1 MQCIMLASRPILL
14 HALIQ
19 ATSPESITED
29 NAQTDIRQ
37 TLKTLSDACIH
48 AARHTH
54 SLIVEEWTNGSV
66 PIFGYFYA
74 HYLFSSA
81 LIMVISSLVYP
92 ENSNDFAL
100 FEAAFEILQAMS
112 SHGNLAATE
121 FYDNLECV
129 KQCLDKLR
137 TSEGGHFQSDL
148 SRVAESSTDS
158 LAVITPNQLGVFG
171 NPGSGVTEPTVP
183 ANYAN
188 DMAFLGESMEEFL
201 AQPDVD
207 FLLDP
212 SLTDTVYSWPNL
224 SLWTA

>member
-1 MQCIMLASRPILL
+1 MLASRPILL

-29 NAQTDIRQ
+29 NAQMNIRQ
-37 TLKTLSDACIH
+37 TIKTLSDACIH
-48 AARHTH
+48 SARHTH

-92 ENSNDFAL
+92 ENSNDFTL
-100 FEAAFEILQAMS
+100 FEAAFEILREMS

-129 KQCLDKLR
+129 KQCLDKIR
-137 TSEGGHFQSDL
+137 PSEGGHLQSDL
-148 SRVAESSTDS
+148 PRVAESSTDS
-158 LAVITPNQLGVFG
+158 LAVIVPNQLGVFG
-171 NPGSGVTEPTVP
+171 NTAGSGIPESTVP

>member
-1 MQCIMLASRPILL
+1 MLASRPVLL

-19 ATSPESITED
+19 ATSSESITEESSQA
-29 NAQTDIRQ
+29 NIYQ

-100 FEAAFEILQAMS
+100 FETAFEILRAMS

-129 KQCLDKLR
+129 KRCLSER
-137 TSEGGHFQSDL
+137 RRSEGGHFQNGS
-148 SRVAESSTDS
+148 SRIAESATDP
-158 LAVITPNQLGVFG
+158 LAVAPNQLGPFG
-171 NPGSGVTEPTVP
+171 NTAVSGIQEATVSTNPT
-183 ANYAN
+183 N

-201 AQPDVD
+201 AQPDAD
-207 FLLDP
+207 FDLLDP
-212 SLTDTVYSWPNL
+212 SLTDSVYSWPNL
-224 SLWTA
+224 SLWTS

>member
-1 MQCIMLASRPILL
+1 MLASRPVLL

-19 ATSPESITED
+19 ATSPEPATED
-29 NAQTDIRQ
+29 NARTNIRQ

-100 FEAAFEILQAMS
+100 FEAAFEILRAMS

-129 KQCLDKLR
+129 KQCLEKIR
-137 TSEGGHFQSDL
+137 TSEGGHVQSDL

-158 LAVITPNQLGVFG
+158 LAIIAPNQLGPFG
-171 NPGSGVTEPTVP
+171 NTAGSGIPEHTVPGS
-183 ANYAN
+183 YAN
-188 DMAFLGESMEEFL
+188 DMAFLGDSMEEFL

>member
-1 MQCIMLASRPILL
+1 MLASRPILL

-19 ATSPESITED
+19 TTCLEPIEED
-29 NAQTDIRQ
+29 NSQTNIRQ
-37 TLKTLSDACIH
+37 TLKTLCNACIH
-48 AARHTH
+48 TARHSH
-54 SLIVEEWTNGSV
+54 SLIVEEWTSGSL

-100 FEAAFEILQAMS
+100 FEAAFEILRAIS

-129 KQCLDKLR
+129 KQCLDSR
-137 TSEGGHFQSDL
+137 RQSEGGRCQNNPSHIAVTSTNP
-148 SRVAESSTDS
+148 VATI
-158 LAVITPNQLGVFG
+158 APNQLGALASNTG
-171 NPGSGVTEPTVP
+171 SAITDTTAWANP
-183 ANYAN
+183 AN

-207 FLLDP
+207 FDLLDP
-212 SLTDTVYSWPNL
+212 SLTDAVYSWPNL

>member
-1 MQCIMLASRPILL
+1 MLASRPILL

-19 ATSPESITED
+19 ATCLESNTED
-29 NAQTDIRQ
+29 NAQTNIRQ

-100 FEAAFEILQAMS
+100 FEAAFEILRAMS

-129 KQCLDKLR
+129 KQCLDKIR

-158 LAVITPNQLGVFG
+158 LAVIAPNQLGVFG
-171 NPGSGVTEPTVP
+171 NTAGSGIPESTVQ

-212 SLTDTVYSWPNL
+212 SLTDAVYSWPNL

>member
-1 MQCIMLASRPILL
+1 MLASRPILL

-19 ATSPESITED
+19 ATSPESVAED
-29 NAQTDIRQ
+29 SAQTNIRQ

-100 FEAAFEILQAMS
+100 FEAAFEILRAMS

-121 FYDNLECV
+121 FFDNLECV
-129 KQCLDKLR
+129 KQCLDEMR
-137 TSEGGHFQSDL
+137 GPEGGNFHSDV
-148 SRVAESSTDS
+148 SRAAESSTES
-158 LAVITPNQLGVFG
+158 LAVIAPNQLGLFG
-171 NPGSGVTEPTVP
+171 NTTASGISEATV
-183 ANYAN
+183 ATNHAN